1 MNTNI
6 ATMTTLD
13 LLEWANSIDP
23 SLTFRIVTDDI
34 HGEVVCIGDTCIA
47 RSAAGIW
54 LEAGRRFSEHAVGGP
69 GPAIGFTAKRG
80 GACESGYCRTL
91 EKLRRR
97 IELVALRYEL
107 IDKQARLF

>member
-1 MNTNI
+1 MNTDV
-6 ATMTTLD
+6 ATMTTMD

-23 SLTFRIVTDDI
+23 SMTFHVETDGI
-34 HGEVVCIGDTCIA
+34 HGDVVCIGDTCLA

-54 LEAGRRFSEHAVGGP
+54 LEAGCRFSEHAFGGP

-80 GACESGYCRTL
+80 DACEAGNFRTL
-91 EKLRRR
+91 EELKRR

-107 IDKQARLF
+107 IDKQPRLF